1 MLETS
6 KDLLY
11 VTLAFC
17 LLWLTIFLSWLTY
30 YMISILRD
38 ISRLTGR
45 ITTIVER
52 VDSITRAIHDKFEAS
67 AASLGVAATAIK
79 EVVGWALRERAAK
92 MTDSSR
98 RRKNEDDAE

>member
-30 YMISILRD
+30 YFISIMRD
-38 ISRLTGR
+38 VSRLTGR
-45 ITTIVER
+45 ITSIVER
-52 VDSITRAIHDKFEAS
+52 VDGITRTIHEKFES
-67 AASLGVAATAIK
+67 GAATFSVAATAIK
-79 EVVGWALRERAAK
+79 EVVGWAMKERAAK
-92 MTDSSR
+92 AAASSR
-98 RRKNEDDAE
+98 RRKHEDDEA